1 MAPPNRPAAAVTEGT
16 VVYVQWAPIFAGAVV
31 AAALSFVLHAFAAGI
46 GLSISS
52 TAPTWR
58 DASIALVIL
67 SGLYLI
73 LVALAA
79 YVPEAMWPDGCV
91 PGSHPPR
98 VQTKSSFATARMAFS
113 PGRWLPF
120 SPLCSH
126 WVRPNFAA
134 CDRTHPVPAGQ
145 AGLNYTVRLYQTRA
159 EILNG
164 QWKFP
169 EPQPVMQPVN

>member
-1 MAPPNRPAAAVTEGT
+1 MAPPNRPAATVTEGT

-79 YVPEAMWPDGCV
+79 YGAGGYVAGRMRTGLTSAASADEVEFRDGTHGILTWAV
-91 PGSHPPR
+91 ATLLTAVLALGAAQFRRLQSH
-98 VQTKSSFATARMAFS
+98 AC
-113 PGRWLPF
+113 GCLP
-120 SPLCSH
+120 
-126 WVRPNFAA
+126 VR
-134 CDRTHPVPAGQ
+134 RGW
-145 AGLNYTVRLYQTRA
+145 NYTVRLYRPRA

-164 QWKFP
+164 QWKFL
-169 EPQPVMQPVN
+169 EPQPVN

>member
-1 MAPPNRPAAAVTEGT
+1 MAPPNRPAATVTEGT
-16 VVYVQWAPIFAGAVV
+16 VVYVQWAPVFAGAAV

-79 YVPEAMWPDGCV
+79 YGAGGYVAGRMRTGLTSAASAEEVEFRDGTHGVLARAASGHATPAPPTSVMNSRRFIGSPRGRPGGPESRW
-91 PGSHPPR
+91 R
-98 VQTKSSFATARMAFS
+98 VGAS
-113 PGRWLPF
+113 
-120 SPLCSH
+120 
-126 WVRPNFAA
+126 
-134 CDRTHPVPAGQ
+134 DR
-145 AGLNYTVRLYQTRA
+145 
-159 EILNG
+159 
-164 QWKFP
+164 
-169 EPQPVMQPVN
+169 